1 MITVIEKKE
10 CEQKYL
16 PFSFYYKFKH
26 SAFDSVLR
34 NLENEFKNKSEYAN
48 ALKSGIHKNNL
59 IFRKSLENL
68 NRVEVIDAINIQF
81 NYYNETCIDMY
92 KWLNDTYDL
101 IIKGLNISSELSPEI
116 QSDFKEWFN
125 NKIKSNNKYFEY
137 EIVSYLIGQRN
148 NMNSPTSKQPCYHYI
163 KEVLSKY
170 QLTSIKA
177 KEIVNDYKGS
187 FSPDWNKNIIPFII
201 DYLKSIDV
209 TNEPQQSN
217 VLPLK
222 TVKFKDKKDEK
233 NYTQKQIAIAY
244 YILGITLNEK
254 NYLGI
259 LKKHSQTTSPKIL
272 QKLITKNNQLTT
284 LSDNKTTNT
293 KHLRDLNEVKRLL
306 SGIKK
311 VNEVKLINGYIS
323 TFESN
328 YKNKY

>member
-26 SAFDSVLR
+26 SVFDSVLR
-34 NLENEFKNKSEYAN
+34 NLENEFKNTSEYAN
-48 ALKSGIHKNNL
+48 VLKSAIHKNNL

-125 NKIKSNNKYFEY
+125 NKIKSNNKYFEA

-209 TNEPQQSN
+209 TNEPQQSSKEIESIESIE
-217 VLPLK
+217 P
-222 TVKFKDKKDEK
+222 K
-233 NYTQKQIAIAY
+233 NKY
-244 YILGITLNEK
+244 
-254 NYLGI
+254 
-259 LKKHSQTTSPKIL
+259 PKIF
-272 QKLITKNNQLTT
+272 KNGYAYQMFIELKNLTV
-284 LSDNKTTNT
+284 DKN
-293 KHLRDLNEVKRLL
+293 HLADY
-306 SGIKK
+306 GFIYY
-311 VNEVKLINGYIS
+311 KLINKNVGAINDNITHPKFINFLVKEFDADIIANKF
-323 TFESN
+323 TFKNQQNKQQAYNTTLEK
-328 YKNKY
+328 YKANL

>member
-1 MITVIEKKE
+1 M
-10 CEQKYL
+10 
-16 PFSFYYKFKH
+16 
-26 SAFDSVLR
+26 
-34 NLENEFKNKSEYAN
+34 NKSKYNNMFKVSPYKRKFLNTKTGILTENDFHEICKYDIHDFATYDLDGN
-48 ALKSGIHKNNL
+48 FIKDAEQTLYNTCFLILLSDLNILEVKDFFNYHYDYTPNKEMYLDYLEFGILNDKSIYLGIKELCKKLINDKRKINEQLIYENKIAVQILGYGKQNINPKNQTVLNYITDLLIENDLKP
-59 IFRKSLENL
+59 
-68 NRVEVIDAINIQF
+68 IDAIKI
-81 NYYNETCIDMY
+81 
-92 KWLNDTYDL
+92 LNKSTS
-101 IIKGLNISSELSPEI
+101 NFSPE
-116 QSDFKEWFN
+116 FKDAHFQN
-125 NKIKSNNKYFEY
+125 
-137 EIVSYLIGQRN
+137 
-148 NMNSPTSKQPCYHYI
+148 
-163 KEVLSKY
+163 
-170 QLTSIKA
+170 
-177 KEIVNDYKGS
+177 
-187 FSPDWNKNIIPFII
+187 II

-311 VNEVKLINGYIS
+311 VNEIKLINGYIS